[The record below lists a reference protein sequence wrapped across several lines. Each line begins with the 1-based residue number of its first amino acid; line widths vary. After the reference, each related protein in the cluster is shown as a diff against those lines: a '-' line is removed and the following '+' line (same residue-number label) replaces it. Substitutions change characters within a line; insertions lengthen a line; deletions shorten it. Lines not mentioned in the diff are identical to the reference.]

1 MADRTVH
8 YEAAFE
14 GFLRDRRIP
23 YVAVDEA
30 KKALFANAKLKS
42 FDFVVYPQN
51 KPRLLVD
58 VKGRSLRNR
67 AKRSGFETW
76 ATEADVK
83 DLLQWE
89 QVFGEGFT
97 AVFGFVYWIDPPLPG
112 LQMAM
117 GDVGENGRKGG
128 WENGRSGETA
138 TGRRAD
144 AATSSA
150 SLPTA
155 YGVPPTSSDEQG
167 VYQFRDRWYLLMG
180 IDLAEYRDH
189 MRRRSAKWETVCLP
203 AEDFR
208 SLARPIESWL

>member
-14 GFLRDRRIP
+14 AYLRDKRIP

-67 AKRSGFETW
+67 TKRSGFETW
-76 ATEADVK
+76 TTEADVN

-89 QVFGEGFT
+89 QVFGDGFT
-97 AVFGFVYWIDPPLPG
+97 AVLVFAYWIDPPLTPEPG
-112 LQMAM
+112 MF
-117 GDVGENGRKGG
+117 E
-128 WENGRSGETA
+128 
-138 TGRRAD
+138 
-144 AATSSA
+144 
-150 SLPTA
+150 
-155 YGVPPTSSDEQG
+155 
-167 VYQFRDRWYLLMG
+167 FRDRWYLLMG
-180 IDLAEYRDH
+180 VNLAEYRDH

-208 SLARPIESWL
+208 SLARPVESWLNDTHEVSPVEVVRHARGVPGPGGRTGG